1 MIKKALKLLLVI
13 GGILYVVAITVRN
26 TYASSSRVETVNYQ
40 THYRGKDYRKSALV
54 YLPPNYSSS
63 HRYNVIYLVH
73 GSTET
78 PRDFFRDGNFQ
89 RSLDQLISS
98 GKLKPSI
105 VVFPTYYPNRSFVTS
120 DYYRDNRLNRAFAQN
135 ELVQDLV
142 PAVEGRYHTYANGTS
157 TQALQAS
164 RNHRAFGGFSLG
176 AITTWYA
183 LQYQLPYFRTF
194 IPVAGD
200 SWTVQDDGGST
211 APTRTARRLAQ
222 TVQDHSQLDFKI
234 LAGVGR
240 NDGTSGS
247 MEPQIQAM
255 HCLPEF
261 NNRNLQ
267 YYQVPGGTHSP
278 QTTRRAF
285 SHYASQIFN

>member
-1 MIKKALKLLLVI
+1 MIKKVLKLLLVI
-13 GGILYVVAITVRN
+13 GGILYVVAITIKN

-40 THYRGKDYRKSALV
+40 AQYRGNNYHKQALV
-54 YLPPNYSSS
+54 YLPPNYSTKR
-63 HRYNVIYLVH
+63 RYNVIYLVH

-78 PRDFFRDGNFQ
+78 SRDFFRDGKFQ
-89 RSLDQLISS
+89 QNLDQLIAE
-98 GKLKPSI
+98 GRLKPSI

-120 DYYRDNRLNRAFAQN
+120 DYYRDNRLNRAFAQD
-135 ELVQDLV
+135 ELVRDLV

-157 TQALQAS
+157 AQALQAS
-164 RNHRAFGGFSLG
+164 RNHRAFGGFSMG
-176 AITTWYA
+176 AITTWYVF
-183 LQYQLPYFRTF
+183 QYQLPYFRTF

-200 SWTVQDDGGST
+200 SWTVQDDGGSA
-211 APTRTARRLAQ
+211 APTQTARRLAQ
-222 TVQDHSQLDFKI
+222 AARDHAQLDFKI

-255 HCLPEF
+255 HRLPEF

-278 QTTRRAF
+278 RTTRRAF
-285 SHYASQIFN
+285 SHYADQLFN

>member
-40 THYRGKDYRKSALV
+40 TQYRGKDYRKSALV

-63 HRYNVIYLVH
+63 HRYSVIYLVH

-120 DYYRDNRLNRAFAQN
+120 DYYRDNRPLTGPLLKMNLSKIWFLLSKVA
-135 ELVQDLV
+135 
-142 PAVEGRYHTYANGTS
+142 
-157 TQALQAS
+157 
-164 RNHRAFGGFSLG
+164 
-176 AITTWYA
+176 TT
-183 LQYQLPYFRTF
+183 LML
-194 IPVAGD
+194 
-200 SWTVQDDGGST
+200 TVL
-211 APTRTARRLAQ
+211 APRRCRLHVTTGRLAAFQ
-222 TVQDHSQLDFKI
+222 WEPLQPGMLSSI
-234 LAGVGR
+234 SCR
-240 NDGTSGS
+240 TSG
-247 MEPQIQAM
+247 
-255 HCLPEF
+255 HLFRLPVTAGPF
-261 NNRNLQ
+261 RMMV
-267 YYQVPGGTHSP
+267 VPPHQPGPHAG
-278 QTTRRAF
+278 
-285 SHYASQIFN
+285 